1 MAALDSI
8 RAAVRRLVSFAA
20 WMGDMRGTGWCGH
33 DEDMPRGG
41 YDGGSI
47 L

>member
-1 MAALDSI
+1 MGALDRI
-8 RAAVRRLVSFAA
+8 RAAVQRAAAFIA
-20 WMGDMRGTGWCGH
+20 WMGDMTGTGWCGH
-33 DEDMPRGG
+33 DSAMPRGG

>member
-1 MAALDSI
+1 MGAFDRI
-8 RAAVRRLVSFAA
+8 RAAVQRIAAFIA
-20 WMGDMRGTGWCGH
+20 WMGDHRGTAWVGH
-33 DEDMPRGG
+33 DPDMPRGG